1 MEEYME
7 KLILDLSRQFFVK
20 HLSKNRISVITSK
33 NVISDEILQK
43 YPVLE
48 LEYEYVESRAFNQFD
63 FILP

>member
-1 MEEYME
+1 MEEI
-7 KLILDLSRQFFVK
+7 ILDLSKQFFVK

-48 LEYEYVESRAFNQFD
+48 LQYEYVESRTFNQFD

>member
-1 MEEYME
+1 MEEI
-7 KLILDLSRQFFVK
+7 ILDLSKQFFVK
-20 HLSKNRISVITSK
+20 HLSKNRISIITSK

-48 LEYEYVESRAFNQFD
+48 LQYEYVESRSFNQFD

>member
-1 MEEYME
+1 MEEI
-7 KLILDLSRQFFVK
+7 ILDLSKQFFVK

-48 LEYEYVESRAFNQFD
+48 LQYEYVESRSFNQFD

>member
-1 MEEYME
+1 MEEI
-7 KLILDLSRQFFVK
+7 ILDLTKQFFVK

-48 LEYEYVESRAFNQFD
+48 LQYEYVEALSFNQFD

>member
-1 MEEYME
+1 MEEYMKE
-7 KLILDLSRQFFVK
+7 IILDMSKQFFVK

-48 LEYEYVESRAFNQFD
+48 LEYEYVESYAFNQFD

>member
-1 MEEYME
+1 MEEI
-7 KLILDLSRQFFVK
+7 ILDLSKQFFVK

-48 LEYEYVESRAFNQFD
+48 LQYEYVESHSFNQFD

>member
-1 MEEYME
+1 MEEI
-7 KLILDLSRQFFVK
+7 ILDLSKQFFVK
-20 HLSKNRISVITSK
+20 HLSKNRISIITSK

-48 LEYEYVESRAFNQFD
+48 LQYEYVESNAYNQFD

>member
-1 MEEYME
+1 MENI
-7 KLILDLSRQFFVK
+7 ILDLSKQFFVK
-20 HLSKNRISVITSK
+20 QLSKNRISVITSK

-63 FILP
+63 FNFK

>member
-1 MEEYME
+1 MEEI
-7 KLILDLSRQFFVK
+7 ILDLSKQFFVK
-20 HLSKNRISVITSK
+20 QLSKNRISVITSK

-48 LEYEYVESRAFNQFD
+48 LQYEYVESRSFNQFD

>member
-1 MEEYME
+1 MEEI
-7 KLILDLSRQFFVK
+7 ILDLSKQFFVK

-33 NVISDEILQK
+33 NVISDKILQK

-48 LEYEYVESRAFNQFD
+48 LQYEYVESRTFNQFD

>member
-7 KLILDLSRQFFVK
+7 EIILDLSKQFFVK

-48 LEYEYVESRAFNQFD
+48 LQYEYVESRSFNQFD